1 MTPANLVNMAAR
13 RVNIIAHNETLN
25 DSELQDGLDNL
36 NTMLSTYSMEPLL
49 AENGIVFPLAADDYH
64 TGMDD
69 QVEYALVDLLA
80 VRLAGV
86 YQLQV
91 AQTIADDAKTAKRN
105 LKAWNIK
112 PIYTKP
118 NLVLRGLSR

>member
-13 RVNIIAHNETLN
+13 RVNIIAHNETLS
-25 DSELQDGLDNL
+25 DSELQDGIDNL
-36 NTMLSTYSMEPLL
+36 NTMLSLYSMESLL
-49 AENGIVFPLAADDYH
+49 SANGIVFPLAVTDVH

-86 YQLQV
+86 YQLPI
-91 AQTIADDAKTAKRN
+91 AQTIATDAKRAERN
-105 LKAWNIK
+105 LKAWNIE
-112 PIYTKP
+112 PIYKSP
-118 NLVLRGLSR
+118 DLVLRGLSR